1 MEKPPNFEN
10 RESVID
16 GLIESLA
23 EREGMNS
30 EDIISDIIT
39 FAELSEEDEGAK
51 GYIEEVAERIGIP
64 YDEMIVYVIKK
75 AKE

>member
-1 MEKPPNFEN
+1 MEELPNFEN

-16 GLIESLA
+16 GLIDTLA
-23 EREGMNS
+23 EKEGMRP

-39 FAELSEEDEGAK
+39 FAELSEKDRDVI
-51 GYIEEVAERIGIP
+51 GYFEVVAEKIGIP
-64 YDEMIVYVIKK
+64 YDELMAYAINK